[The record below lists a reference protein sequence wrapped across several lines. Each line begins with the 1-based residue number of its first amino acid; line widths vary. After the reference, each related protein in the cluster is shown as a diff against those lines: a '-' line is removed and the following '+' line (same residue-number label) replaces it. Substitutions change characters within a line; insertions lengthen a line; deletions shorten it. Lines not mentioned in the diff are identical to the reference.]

1 MLLSDDLV
9 KYDTVFE
16 QSVNKVAD
24 IVRNFTSSTNGAR
37 DQLLLV
43 NESKCNRPPFSKK

>member
-1 MLLSDDLV
+1 VLLSDDLV

-16 QSVNKVAD
+16 QAANKVAD
-24 IVRNFTSSTNGAR
+24 IVRNFTSGNNGGR

-43 NESKCNRPPFSKK
+43 NESK